1 MPNSRMIEIILLR
14 QKATERYNFYIRQ
27 AKIFFMNLS
36 GDALEHF
43 YSVAESFYKDLSER
57 DGTEVIVHYSGDL
70 NFGFANAL
78 TSRMEKLL
86 DEKIENKTARKR
98 FFTVFIEAIQNIRL
112 HSEMDEDEHV
122 HSIVTVYKREDM
134 LCARFSNIIEK
145 CKVNDLKAR
154 FDAINEMDPVS
165 LKAKYMKVMMNGARS
180 SKGGAGLGIITMVM
194 RSKNSSPYHLNSL
207 NDEYEIF
214 SHTVCVDLA

>member
-1 MPNSRMIEIILLR
+1 LIILR
-14 QKATERYNFYIRQ
+14 QKKGIQRLNLYIRP

-36 GDALEHF
+36 RAALEQF
-43 YSVAESFYKDLSER
+43 YSAAESSYKDLSES
-57 DGTEVIVHYSGDL
+57 DSIEVIVHYSGDL

-86 DEKIENKTARKR
+86 SEKIEDKTARKR

-112 HSEMDEDEHV
+112 HSEIDENEHV
-122 HSIVTVYKREDM
+122 HSIVTVLQEGNK
-134 LCARFSNIIEK
+134 LCARFSNIIDK
-145 CKVNDLKAR
+145 DKVDDLKSR
-154 FDAINEMDPVS
+154 YDTINDMDPVS
-165 LKAKYMKVMMNGARS
+165 LKGKYMEVMRNGARS

-194 RSKNSSPYHLNSL
+194 RSKNKSPYEVSAL
-207 NDEYEIF
+207 DENYDIF